1 MTTTVEAWA
10 RAYVLAD
17 TFEAK
22 LAPPPPPGSFAPR
35 WSPEPALRPGRG
47 PEFAPSDRGV
57 KSTGS
62 SLLRGEARRAKLI
75 HAFLHHELQA
85 AELFAW
91 ALVAFPEAPRA
102 MRLGFVRILREEVR
116 HMGLYREWLERRG
129 MRPGTFAVRD
139 WFWERVPAART
150 PTEFVATLGMGF
162 EGGNL
167 DHAARFTERFRAA
180 GDLEAA
186 KIQEVVGAEEV
197 GHVRFALHWFRELR
211 GGAPSTFEAFRSAL
225 PSPLTPT
232 LMRGEPLDRERRGRA
247 GFDDAF
253 LAELERWSLGA

>member
-1 MTTTVEAWA
+1 M
-10 RAYVLAD
+10 
-17 TFEAK
+17 
-22 LAPPPPPGSFAPR
+22 
-35 WSPEPALRPGRG
+35 
-47 PEFAPSDRGV
+47 

-91 ALVAFPEAPRA
+91 ALLAFPNAPHA

-116 HMGLYREWLERRG
+116 HMGLYRGWLERRG
-129 MRPGTFAVRD
+129 LRPGAFAVRD
-139 WFWERVPAART
+139 WFWERVPEART

-167 DHAARFTERFRAA
+167 DHAARFAERFRAA

-186 KIQEVVGAEEV
+186 QIQEIVGAEEV

-211 GGAPSTFEAFRSAL
+211 GGAANSFDAFRAAL

-232 LMRGEPLDRERRGRA
+232 LMRGEPLDRDRRTRA

-253 LAELERWSLGA
+253 LVQLERWPSTA